1 MSINIIKKMKQ
12 EKKKITISDITMLK
26 KYFGFKG
33 LNTVCKSA
41 KCPNIGECFKKR
53 TATFLILGKY
63 CTRGCDFCAVEK
75 HNPELI
81 DINEPAKIAK
91 AIKRLGLSYSVITS
105 VTRDDLPDGGAEHF
119 AKTINEIKTLL
130 PESKVEVLVPDFLG
144 NAKSIDIVLNAKPD
158 VFSHNLETVPALY
171 GKVRKGADYKRS
183 LEVLRHA
190 KSAGFKVKTGI
201 MLGLGE
207 TETQV
212 FETIED
218 IKNINIDTLT
228 IGQYLAPT
236 KEHYPVIKEYSLD
249 EFKTMEVFAV
259 SSGIKQVVSGRY
271 VRSSYLAEEN
281 FKKL

>member
-1 MSINIIKKMKQ
+1 MNLRGLILHVKAQNVL
-12 EKKKITISDITMLK
+12 ISANVLR
-26 KYFGFKG
+26 
-33 LNTVCKSA
+33 
-41 KCPNIGECFKKR
+41 ER

-91 AIKRLGLSYSVITS
+91 AIKRLGLLYSVITS

-171 GKVRKGADYKRS
+171 DKVRKGADYKRS
-183 LEVLRHA
+183 LEVLRYA
-190 KSAGFKVKTGI
+190 KSAVFKVKMGI
-201 MLGLGE
+201 ILGLGE

-218 IKNINIDTLT
+218 IENTNIDTLI
-228 IGQYLAPT
+228 IGYIL
-236 KEHYPVIKEYSLD
+236 L
-249 EFKTMEVFAV
+249 
-259 SSGIKQVVSGRY
+259 R
-271 VRSSYLAEEN
+271 
-281 FKKL
+281 